1 MAQCLRI
8 SFTCDVPTDFLQ
20 NIIQKN
26 AKKLHLEGTAEKD
39 GAYAVLIVVCGL
51 KESIDQFVDIIHTEL
66 MKKSAENIEME
77 PFIKEKDYRGVF
89 RIIE

>member
-8 SFTCDVPTDFLQ
+8 SFTGDVPTAFLQ

-26 AKKLHLEGTAEKD
+26 AKKLHLEGTAEMNNNTI
-39 GAYAVLIVVCGL
+39 LIVVCGL
-51 KESIDQFVDIIHTEL
+51 KESIDEFVDILHKEI
-66 MKKSAENIEME
+66 MKKSAENLEIE